1 MAFNV
6 NNLLFITKNEGKVRE
21 IRELAAPH
29 GITIE
34 QVGYEYP
41 ELQADTLEEVARW
54 GAIHAAAI
62 FRRPL
67 IVEDSG
73 LFISSLG
80 GFPGPYS
87 AYVHKKL
94 GNKGILKLMS
104 RIKDRRATFKSVIA
118 FCDGS
123 SEPVIFSG
131 SVEGEIANKIRGKNG
146 FGFDPIFLYGD
157 KTFGEISR
165 DEKNKISHRR
175 VAFERL
181 IRWLLEHR
189 DVQTI

>member
-1 MAFNV
+1 
-6 NNLLFITKNEGKVRE
+6 
-21 IRELAAPH
+21 
-29 GITIE
+29 
-34 QVGYEYP
+34 
-41 ELQADTLEEVARW
+41 
-54 GAIHAAAI
+54 
-62 FRRPL
+62 
-67 IVEDSG
+67 
-73 LFISSLG
+73 
-80 GFPGPYS
+80 
-87 AYVHKKL
+87 KL

-131 SVEGEIANKIRGKNG
+131 SVEGEIANKIRGKSG

-181 IRWLLEHR
+181 IRWLLEHK